1 MKIYI
6 IVNDSYSNDAGEFTF
21 EELQQAGQELG
32 WGTELV
38 ESVRNDAY
46 VVVDSNHDVVAVE
59 KGHEKRA
66 W

>member
-59 KGHEKRA
+59 KGHENRA

>member
-1 MKIYI
+1 MKTYI
-6 IVNDSYSNDAGEFTF
+6 IVNDNYSNGAGEFTF
-21 EELQQAGQELG
+21 EQLQQAGQELG

-38 ESVRNDAY
+38 ESVRNDVY

-59 KGHEKRA
+59 KGHENRA